1 MKKFKDLNA
10 CISLLKE
17 VGRGNS
23 VDPQKRNAIEQVI
36 AEIKK
41 IRGKPRLQSHEVH
54 ESVRCIAETLVRAF
68 VNND

>member
-23 VDPQKRNAIEQVI
+23 IDPQRKQAIEQVI
-36 AEIKK
+36 GEVQK
-41 IRGKPRLQSHEVH
+41 IRRKPHLGNHELH
-54 ESVRCIAETLVRAF
+54 ESVRIITETLIRIF
-68 VNND
+68 LNRD

>member
-23 VDPQKRNAIEQVI
+23 VSPQKKQAIELVVG
-36 AEIKK
+36 EIKK
-41 IRGKPRLQSHEVH
+41 IRRKPNLGSHELY
-54 ESVRCIAETLVRAF
+54 ESVRFITEALVRAF
-68 VNND
+68 RGHD

>member
-23 VDPQKRNAIEQVI
+23 VDPQKKQAIEQVI
-36 AEIKK
+36 GEIQK
-41 IRGKPRLQSHEVH
+41 IRRKPHLGSHELH
-54 ESVRCIAETLVRAF
+54 ESVRCITETLVRTF
-68 VNND
+68 VSND